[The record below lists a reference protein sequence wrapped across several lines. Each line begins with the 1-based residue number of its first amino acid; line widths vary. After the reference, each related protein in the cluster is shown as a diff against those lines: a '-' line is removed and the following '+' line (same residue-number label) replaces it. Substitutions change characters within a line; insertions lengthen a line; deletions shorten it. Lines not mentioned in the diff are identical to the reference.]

1 MNTIETSHISKSFNN
16 IKVVDNVSFDVRPG
30 EIFGLLGPNG
40 AGKTTTIRIILDI
53 FKADSGLIKI
63 FGGEMSE
70 GKKQKIGYLPEERGL
85 YQDINLEQCLVY
97 LATLKGMDKHL
108 SETKIHDYLEQ
119 FNLIDHRKKKI
130 KELSKG
136 MQQKAQLITALVHDP
151 ELIIIDEPF
160 SALDPVN
167 TQMVKDLLREQRAL
181 GKTIVMCT
189 HQMHQV
195 EELCDRIVLINRGQS
210 VLYGNL
216 SEIQKSFSGNDIH
229 LRTQM
234 EIPVNIPGVNEI
246 KQENSH
252 YDYRI
257 HLEKNITPQ
266 EFLKTL
272 ISRDINVDLFEI
284 YQPSLDEIFIQIVTQ
299 TGNLN
304 E

>member
-16 IKVVDNVSFDVRPG
+16 IKVVDDVSFDVRPG

-181 GKTIVMCT
+181 GKDNCYVYSPNASGGRVM
-189 HQMHQV
+189 
-195 EELCDRIVLINRGQS
+195 
-210 VLYGNL
+210 
-216 SEIQKSFSGNDIH
+216 
-229 LRTQM
+229 
-234 EIPVNIPGVNEI
+234 
-246 KQENSH
+246 
-252 YDYRI
+252 
-257 HLEKNITPQ
+257 
-266 EFLKTL
+266 
-272 ISRDINVDLFEI
+272 
-284 YQPSLDEIFIQIVTQ
+284 
-299 TGNLN
+299 
-304 E
+304 